1 MVKIKLKIIV
11 KKLLFPYY
19 KMRYRVNTRGGYL
32 LEDLQKLLIPNK
44 YI

>member
-19 KMRYRVNTRGGYL
+19 KMRYRVNTRGGGIYW
-32 LEDLQKLLIPNK
+32 KICKNC
-44 YI
+44 